1 MGGPGCR
8 AIDLAWNTHTH
19 THAYTGVLKDLV
31 QSHDD
36 THLCKQADKALQLLG
51 SLPSLDCGD
60 REQRSL
66 STQLHTSGISLWN
79 RTVTLKSAGAIALS
93 LNAQSMFDRAPS

>member
-8 AIDLAWNTHTH
+8 VIDKAWNTHTH
-19 THAYTGVLKDLV
+19 TYIGVLKDLV